1 MDMPRSICSNCLR
14 PLPFCYC
21 PHLSQLRN
29 EWPVYIIQDL
39 REFAHAIG
47 TARIAA
53 LSLSNCHLLVV
64 DPDNISATC
73 MTVLEEL
80 RASSP
85 VLIYPGEQ
93 SKSLSVLAELPK
105 RPLIFI
111 DASWRRSRKIMHR
124 LPWLAQLSRYS
135 LAPIIPSR
143 YRIRQQPDTQALST
157 LEAIAYTLAAIER
170 KDNAY
175 HSLISTMDWV
185 IDQQIHCMGDAV
197 YHANYQIKE

>member
-1 MDMPRSICSNCLR
+1 MPRLLCSNCLR
-14 PLPFCYC
+14 PLPVCYC
-21 PHLSQLRN
+21 DQLSLQRN
-29 EWPVYIIQDL
+29 EWPVYILQDS
-39 REFAHAIG
+39 RESGHAIG

-53 LSLSNCHLLVV
+53 LSLSNCHLLVL

-73 MTVLEEL
+73 MSALEEL

-93 SKSLSVLAELPK
+93 SKSLSVLADLPK
-105 RPLIFI
+105 KSLIFI

-124 LPWLAQLSRYS
+124 LPWLSQLPRYS

-170 KDNAY
+170 DDNACQG
-175 HSLISTMDWV
+175 LISTMDWV
-185 IDQQIHCMGDAV
+185 INQQIHYMGDAV
-197 YHANYQIKE
+197 YRANYQIKE

>member
-73 MTVLEEL
+73 MSALEEL

-85 VLIYPGEQ
+85 VLIYPGVQ

-124 LPWLAQLSRYS
+124 LPWLAQLPRYS

-143 YRIRQQPDTQALST
+143 YRIRQQPGIHALST
-157 LEAIAYTLAAIER
+157 LEAVAFTLATLER
-170 KDNAY
+170 DG
-175 HSLISTMDWV
+175 HSFEGLLTTMDWV
-185 IDQQIHCMGDAV
+185 IDQQIRHMGDVV
-197 YHANYQIKE
+197 YQSNHLD

>member
-14 PLPFCYC
+14 PIQVCYC

-39 REFAHAIG
+39 RESAHAIG

-53 LSLSNCHLLVV
+53 LSLSNCHLLVL

-73 MTVLEEL
+73 MSALQEL

-93 SKSLSVLAELPK
+93 SQSLSVLAELPM
-105 RPLIFI
+105 RPLMFI

-124 LPWLAQLSRYS
+124 LPWLAELPRYRLQQS
-135 LAPIIPSR
+135 APSR
-143 YRIRQQPDTQALST
+143 YRIRQQPGIHALST
-157 LEAIAYTLAAIER
+157 LEAVASTLATVESNDRSFEGLLA
-170 KDNAY
+170 
-175 HSLISTMDWV
+175 TMDWV
-185 IDQQIHCMGDAV
+185 IDQQIRHMGDVV
-197 YHANYQIKE
+197 YQSNYLD